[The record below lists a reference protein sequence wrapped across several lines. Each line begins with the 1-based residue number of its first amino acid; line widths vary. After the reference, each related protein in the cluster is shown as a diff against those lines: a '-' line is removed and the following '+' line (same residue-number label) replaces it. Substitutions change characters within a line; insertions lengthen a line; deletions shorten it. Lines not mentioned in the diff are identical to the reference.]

1 MDYTERNSSFIERQY
16 PFAGVKFRRQIDIRD
31 SFRYAGAGLAFAFTT
46 QRNFR
51 VHLLMGLAVA
61 GLSAW
66 LRLPVASWVLLVL
79 TIGIVLVTEIFNTA
93 AEVLVD
99 LVSPDYHPLAKQ
111 VKDLAAGAVLLSAMM
126 AVVVGLLILT
136 PPLLSRLGL
145 S

>member
-1 MDYTERNSSFIERQY
+1 
-16 PFAGVKFRRQIDIRD
+16 VKFRRQIDIRD